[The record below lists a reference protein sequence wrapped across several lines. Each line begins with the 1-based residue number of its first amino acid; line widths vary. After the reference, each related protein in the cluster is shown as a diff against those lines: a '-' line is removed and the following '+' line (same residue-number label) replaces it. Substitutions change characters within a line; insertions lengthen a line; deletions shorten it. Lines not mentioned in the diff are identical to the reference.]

1 MLSLKRQRA
10 ARDLNP
16 APAKLASR
24 SSASPERSTRRRQFF
39 SELALPGDGVR
50 QDKTA
55 YQREEQV
62 VKSNQPT
69 KSISE
74 TALTEEE
81 LDKVSAGGTNK
92 TPKNSDTPKETIS
105 LNFSEIKFT
114 YSSQ

>member
-1 MLSLKRQRA
+1 MRQA
-10 ARDLNP
+10 
-16 APAKLASR
+16 
-24 SSASPERSTRRRQFF
+24 
-39 SELALPGDGVR
+39 
-50 QDKTA
+50 KTA

-92 TPKNSDTPKETIS
+92 TPKNSDTPKESIS